1 MSSTAVLGLLQN
13 RLFLYVD
20 ASLRA
25 ASTTVISPP
34 SSLLLLPQAVSEV
47 ARRVDMIAKYN
58 LFMVD
63 FI

>member
-20 ASLRA
+20 ASLRV

-34 SSLLLLPQAVSEV
+34 SSLLLPQAVSEV